1 MSNPESHFVMQKN
14 PKQWL
19 IRLQY
24 LSKNKS
30 TNPLKA
36 LLIVLCLTPYQA
48 WSNSSTPLTV
58 INSDES
64 VNPNALQLNNNPC
77 APALIA
83 EPQVIPPLVK
93 GAKSSAPSEQHLE
106 ADNLTQPN
114 SNQYFL
120 SGTAVFTQPGLVVL
134 SDTATFNKQQKT
146 AQFDGNIELHQPDI
160 TILAKHAHINNNSK
174 TAVLDDTRYQML
186 PSRVHGKSKQIT
198 INEKDQE
205 AALAKASLTTC
216 KINKDQST
224 DWDLKFDELKIDN
237 KTRRVV
243 GKNTVLYFK
252 DVPVFYTPYFDYPLD
267 DRASGLLFPEIGS
280 YKSLTQT
287 STNQY
292 LKIPYYFN
300 IAPNMDDTLTAIP
313 MTQRGLALENEFRYI
328 SQDYGV
334 THQAQITLTGLQDQ
348 LTKSEGLVSA
358 DTNGNLVYGNKV
370 TDRWRASIK
379 AQQNWGYGFSS
390 NIDWDEVSD
399 ENFFA
404 DIPVQTELK
413 TATQKLRT
421 AQLNYNDGNLS
432 SYIQLLSY
440 LRLQNAEV
448 NYEKRPEIGASYSKY
463 IGNFNLDLNGT
474 ATEFV
479 SPVSSAGKAEGT
491 RFNFSPILTHKLQN
505 SYGYLQTSMVA
516 NATQYNM
523 KDNGYNPSNKTSIDR
538 FIPQFA
544 VRGGLTFE
552 RDVNL
557 AGQSYIQTLEPEV
570 QYLYTPYQNQS
581 DITLFDTDNSSLA
594 FSNLFAFNRFTG
606 YDRIGDT
613 SQVSAALTTKLLT
626 SQGLQVA
633 EAGIGQIAYLADR
646 KVTLDNVPE
655 TNGFSDIY
663 VKFGLTL
670 QDWYASSTMQLDR
683 TDYTLT
689 NANSRIRWQPTNK
702 TTVLINHSLYNKY
715 ELDETEMLS
724 MGGYTQINDTWN
736 LGIYSSYD
744 MREKDLYETQIG
756 LRYDS
761 CCWAAEIIAE
771 RTQLSNGLYN
781 DGIGIQFELKGLSS
795 SGSKF
800 KQELNDKLNF

>member
-1 MSNPESHFVMQKN
+1 MSNAESHFVMQKN
-14 PKQWL
+14 HKQWL
-19 IRLQY
+19 IRLQP
-24 LSKNKS
+24 LSKNKP
-30 TNPLKA
+30 TNSLKA
-36 LLIVLCLTPYQA
+36 LLFVLCLTPYQA
-48 WSNSSTPLTV
+48 WSNSSTPNNNAPNAL
-58 INSDES
+58 
-64 VNPNALQLNNNPC
+64 NPNALKLDSNRC

-83 EPQVIPPLVK
+83 KPQAIPPVVK
-93 GAKSSAPSEQHLE
+93 GAKSNTPVEQNLE
-106 ADNLTQPN
+106 ADNLSQPN
-114 SNQYFL
+114 NNEYVL
-120 SGTAVFTQPGLVVL
+120 SGSAVLKQPGLVVL
-134 SDTATFNKQQKT
+134 SDKASFNKQQKT
-146 AQFDGNIELHQPDI
+146 AEFNGNIELHQPDI
-160 TILAKHAHINNNSK
+160 TIVAKHAKINNDSK
-174 TAVLDDTRYQML
+174 TATLGDAQYQML

-198 INEKDQE
+198 INEKEQQ
-205 AALAKASLTTC
+205 ASLAMASLTTC

-224 DWDLKFDELKIDN
+224 DWNLKFDELKINN

-252 DVPVFYTPYFDYPLD
+252 DVPVFYTPYFYYPLD

-358 DTNGNLVYGNKV
+358 DTNGDLVYGDKI

-379 AQQNWGYGFSS
+379 AQQNWGHGFSS

-404 DIPVQTELK
+404 DIPVQSDLK

-421 AQLNYNDGNLS
+421 AQLNYRNGNFD

-448 NYEKRPEIGASYSKY
+448 NYEKRPEIGVNYSKY
-463 IGNFNLDLNGT
+463 IDNFNFDLNGT

-479 SPVSSAGKAEGT
+479 NPVSSAGKAEGT
-491 RFNFSPILTHKLQN
+491 RLNFSPTLTHKLQN
-505 SYGYLQTSMVA
+505 SYGYLQTSLVA
-516 NATQYNM
+516 NTTQYNM
-523 KDNGYNPSNKTSIDR
+523 KNNGFNPSNESNIER
-538 FIPQFA
+538 FVPQFA

-552 RDVNL
+552 RNVSL
-557 AGQSYIQTLEPEV
+557 AGQSFIQTLEPEV

-613 SQVSAALTTKLLT
+613 SQISTALTTKLLT
-626 SQGLQVA
+626 PQGLQVA

-646 KVTLDNVPE
+646 KVTLDNVTE
-655 TNGFSDIY
+655 TDGFSDIY
-663 VKFGLTL
+663 VKLGLNL

-689 NANSRIRWQPTNK
+689 NANSRIRWQPNSQ
-702 TTVLINHSLYNKY
+702 TTLLVNHSLYNKY
-715 ELDETEMLS
+715 KTDETEMLS

-736 LGIYSSYD
+736 LGLYSSYD

-756 LRYDS
+756 LRYDT

-795 SGSKF
+795 GGGKF
-800 KQELNDKLNF
+800 QQELNDKLNF